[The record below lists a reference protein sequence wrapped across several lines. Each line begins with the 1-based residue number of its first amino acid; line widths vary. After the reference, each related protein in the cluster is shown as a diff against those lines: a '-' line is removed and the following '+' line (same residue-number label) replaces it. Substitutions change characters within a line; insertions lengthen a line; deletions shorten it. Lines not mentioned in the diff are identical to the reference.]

1 MEPKDDA
8 MISRIVNNL
17 LKTEKRV
24 TVPALGSFMR
34 RADGTIVFTEMFK
47 DNDGVLVRHV
57 AQVLSL
63 SPLEATEDVAR
74 FVEHIERELLSRGMA
89 ELSDLGILTRN
100 AQGNITF
107 VSNSSVTYQPEQPV
121 AKPQP
126 VEPAKPAQEPKAQV
140 KTPVVSAPMPQKQ
153 VVEAPRT
160 ATQEIPAE
168 RNSAQRR
175 RRAPM
180 PEEKKRDWVLI
191 IAIAAAVFAAIS
203 MLYGILNSDVT
214 STIIL

>member
-1 MEPKDDA
+1 
-8 MISRIVNNL
+8 
-17 LKTEKRV
+17 
-24 TVPALGSFMR
+24 
-34 RADGTIVFTEMFK
+34 
-47 DNDGVLVRHV
+47 
-57 AQVLSL
+57 
-63 SPLEATEDVAR
+63 
-74 FVEHIERELLSRGMA
+74 
-89 ELSDLGILTRN
+89 
-100 AQGNITF
+100 
-107 VSNSSVTYQPEQPV
+107 
-121 AKPQP
+121 
-126 VEPAKPAQEPKAQV
+126 
-140 KTPVVSAPMPQKQ
+140 MPQKQ